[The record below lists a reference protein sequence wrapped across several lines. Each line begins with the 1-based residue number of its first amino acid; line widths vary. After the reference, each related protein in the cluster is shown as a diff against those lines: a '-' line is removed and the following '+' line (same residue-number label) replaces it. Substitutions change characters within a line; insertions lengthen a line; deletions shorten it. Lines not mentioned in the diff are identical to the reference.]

1 MAFLFQKRDIYYISL
16 NYKGKRIRKSLGT
29 SNRRLAKKLA
39 NQLEENLLQKL
50 IVGKPQT
57 KYSSSDISE
66 LIELFM
72 DHEHNW
78 RPRTREVYETC
89 FKHFLSKGLPETQT
103 YKAMVIRCLNRL
115 QNWAFQEGFIE
126 RPRLI
131 PGGNNYIHRM
141 RVFNVGELDALL
153 KLSTPIM
160 YRDFVRFAYYTGAR
174 QGEIRSLSYSNIFDD
189 HLEVFG
195 KSGKRIIKLNKQAQL
210 IINRQ
215 QELWNYSRSYV
226 NHRFKKN
233 VRRLGIKDAR
243 FHDLRRT
250 FGYNLISKGIAIY
263 QVSKLLGHKSVT
275 TTEKHYAPIMVKDI
289 PDFEL

>member
-39 NQLEENLLQKL
+39 NQLEENLLQEL

-115 QNWAFQEGFIE
+115 QNWAFQEGFID

-131 PGGNNYIHRM
+131 PGGNNYVQRS
-141 RVFNVGELDALL
+141 RVFNKFELDQILNDCRPNHYQ
-153 KLSTPIM
+153 S
-160 YRDFVRFAYYTGAR
+160 FVQFAYYTGAR
-174 QGEIRSLSYSNIFDD
+174 QGEIRDLDISNIFDGY
-189 HLEVFG
+189 LEVSG
-195 KSGKRIIKLNKQAQL
+195 KSGKRIIKLNKQAQDIL
-210 IINRQ
+210 DKQ
-215 QELWNYSRSYV
+215 PKLWNYCRRYV
-226 NHRFKKN
+226 DHTFKKN
-233 VRRLGIKDAR
+233 VRRMGIRNAR

-250 FGYNLISKGIAIY
+250 FGYNLISQGIPIY

-275 TTEKHYAPIMVKDI
+275 TTEKHYAPLMVKDI
-289 PDFEL
+289 PEFEL